1 MQPGPSPENQQHAA
15 SGRQP
20 AAGWP
25 PATGGWAAEQ
35 PSGAV
40 APPAAATSQ
49 QQRPRRG
56 RPGLVLLVAVL
67 VEIIVIAAADNQTV
81 AQRVSDAAL
90 RHPGSLGYDF
100 ALALL
105 TFQWRFSPAAGD
117 RFHSL
122 YGQWALI
129 GVFLVVTAFLVAFVA
144 RGRAGF
150 ARVFFG
156 TWAAV
161 VVAAGIGAIVR
172 AAIVDGRLLQ
182 GRSRFQNALFSDL
195 GPSQYVFVGGLGVG
209 LLVALAA
216 AFTAV
221 AARRDADVAASA
233 QPASAQPASA
243 QPAQQVPPREPDP
256 RVDAS
261 TTQFERAPVEP
272 EPTRAMPRV
281 DDPREDQ

>member
-1 MQPGPSPENQQHAA
+1 MP

-25 PATGGWAAEQ
+25 PASGGWAEQ
-35 PSGAV
+35 PSGAAAPRV
-40 APPAAATSQ
+40 APAAG
-49 QQRPRRG
+49 QRRRG
-56 RPGLVLLVAVL
+56 RPGLVVLVAVL
-67 VEIIVIAAADNQTV
+67 VEIIVIAAADNQSV

-90 RHPGSLGYDF
+90 EHPGSLGYDF

-117 RFHSL
+117 RLHTL

-129 GVFLVVTAFLVAFVA
+129 AVFLVVTAFLVALVA
-144 RGRAGF
+144 RGRTGF
-150 ARVFFG
+150 GRVLFG

-161 VVAAGIGAIVR
+161 VAAAGIGAIVR

-182 GRSRFQNALFSDL
+182 GKSRFQYALFSDI
-195 GPSQYVFVGGLGVG
+195 GPSQYVFVGGLGLG

-221 AARRDADVAASA
+221 AARRDAEAESAPTARPAAATQVLPAARRRPHRQPVAPS
-233 QPASAQPASA
+233 QPAG
-243 QPAQQVPPREPDP
+243 REPDP
-256 RVDAS
+256 RVDAP
-261 TTQFERAPVEP
+261 TTQFERTPAEP
-272 EPTRAMPRV
+272 EATQAMPRLN
-281 DDPREDQ
+281 DTREGQ